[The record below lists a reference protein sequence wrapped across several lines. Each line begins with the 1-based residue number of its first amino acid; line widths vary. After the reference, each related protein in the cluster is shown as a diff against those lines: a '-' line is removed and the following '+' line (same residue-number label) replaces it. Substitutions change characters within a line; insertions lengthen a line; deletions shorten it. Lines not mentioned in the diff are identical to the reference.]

1 MNRKTLLGGAG
12 YESPVCTQ
20 LEVSVEGILCES
32 FGNESFGVG
41 DDGAKTYGS
50 GIDGIENNGWY

>member
-32 FGNESFGVG
+32 FGNESFRTGAGGVNS
-41 DDGAKTYGS
+41 YGS

>member
-32 FGNESFGVG
+32 FGNESFTYGA
-41 DDGAKTYGS
+41 DGSITYGS
-50 GIDGIENNGWY
+50 EIGDENNGWY

>member
-32 FGNESFGVG
+32 FGNESFTIG
-41 DDGAKTYGS
+41 DDGGRTYGS
-50 GIDGIENNGWY
+50 EIGDENNGWY